1 MADEGEADNL
11 GDDMGGDLGGSK
23 KASKG
28 ALPQLLKFVLI
39 GIAAVIFIVTIVVI
53 TFSILNKGG
62 GSQTNIPV
70 SEEYTTKRE
79 SYDWYTSLDQI
90 RTSTSDKVPASVSIT
105 IALGYKKEEKAAS
118 TEITERRIEIID
130 FLSGK
135 DGGGKTRIISEYGV
149 MELDAVCEYIHAA
162 DTLWTVVYRIENQ
175 GDVTLHQRLEWHIS

>member
-105 IALGYKKEEKAAS
+105 IALGYKKEDKAAS
-118 TEITERRIEIID
+118 TEITERKIVIID
-130 FLSGK
+130 FLRRFFSEQTVEDLRPQNEEVLRQQIRDQINDDILSSSKIRDVRFTGK
-135 DGGGKTRIISEYGV
+135 D
-149 MELDAVCEYIHAA
+149 
-162 DTLWTVVYRIENQ
+162 VVQ
-175 GDVTLHQRLEWHIS
+175 Q

>member
-23 KASKG
+23 KTSKG

-105 IALGYKKEEKAAS
+105 IALGYKKEDKAAS

-130 FLSGK
+130 FLRRFFSEQTVEDLRPQNEEVLRQQIRDQINDDILSSSKIRDVRFTGK
-135 DGGGKTRIISEYGV
+135 D
-149 MELDAVCEYIHAA
+149 
-162 DTLWTVVYRIENQ
+162 VVQ
-175 GDVTLHQRLEWHIS
+175 Q

>member
-39 GIAAVIFIVTIVVI
+39 GIAAVIFIETIVVI

-105 IALGYKKEEKAAS
+105 IALGYKKEDKAAS

-130 FLSGK
+130 FLRRFFSEQTVEDLRPQNEEVLRQQIRDQINDDILSSSKIRDVRFTGK
-135 DGGGKTRIISEYGV
+135 D
-149 MELDAVCEYIHAA
+149 
-162 DTLWTVVYRIENQ
+162 VVQ
-175 GDVTLHQRLEWHIS
+175 Q